1 MDSLLQSTFT
11 QRMYHFNSRFNFKK
25 KSFLFEI
32 TKKIRLEKENFSHKI
47 SDKIIS
53 NPKELLKKI
62 VNKKKFNYLVRN
74 GYLYD
79 NTKDNSSNIIVK
91 QFDLLNKINEEEIQ
105 NYKIHEKT
113 IYTLRTIFYRIKNII
128 YPNKFKN
135 KNPDGFKKDYFYKKL
150 RLLKSDFKLIE
161 EINKNLISIE

>member
-1 MDSLLQSTFT
+1 MKLQ
-11 QRMYHFNSRFNFKK
+11 
-25 KSFLFEI
+25 
-32 TKKIRLEKENFSHKI
+32 KKIRLEKENFSHKI
-47 SDKIIS
+47 YDKIIS

-79 NTKDNSSNIIVK
+79 NTKVNSSNIIVK

-128 YPNKFKN
+128 YK
-135 KNPDGFKKDYFYKKL
+135 
-150 RLLKSDFKLIE
+150 
-161 EINKNLISIE
+161 